1 MWIEIATRKD
11 EASHPSTF
19 LIFKRCRNEAKND

>member
-19 LIFKRCRNEAKND
+19 LIFKRGRNEAKND